1 MPTEI
6 INSERMFQI
15 WKYTV
20 GHSQLLLRSTKSP
33 TSPTRI
39 DVLFKG
45 VTQFHLPTSFAGL
58 SLAEGTDAE
67 VRQLCILRESPR
79 FGKDVKVFTVKGSD
93 FLGYVAALIAVCH
106 EDEGEYDDP
115 SFFSKNNIL

>member
-93 FLGYVAALIAVCH
+93 FLGYVAA
-106 EDEGEYDDP
+106 
-115 SFFSKNNIL
+115 

>member
-1 MPTEI
+1 MRAEI
-6 INSERMFQI
+6 ISSEREFQI

-45 VTQFHLPTSFAGL
+45 VAQFHLPTSFTGL
-58 SLAEGTDAE
+58 SIAEGTGAD
-67 VRQLCILRESPR
+67 VKRLCSLHASPSLD
-79 FGKDVKVFTVKGSD
+79 KDVKVFTIKGVD
-93 FLGYVAALIAVCH
+93 FVGYVAALVVFSH

-115 SFFSKNNIL
+115 SFFSKGNFI